1 MSVRYGPSVVAHDH
15 GGEIVLLRLDEGTY
29 FGLHGSAAAAVRAL
43 TGGAALGDALA
54 ALRAAFAVDAAT
66 LARDVDALLAALA
79 ARGLVEALP
88 PGGCAAAPRPPG
100 AAPAEAGT
108 QPYAPPEL
116 VAYGHLRDV
125 TEGGSVR
132 PGTFAAG

>member
-1 MSVRYGPSVVAHDH
+1 MSVRYDESVVAHDRD
-15 GGEIVLLRLDEGTY
+15 GAIVLLRLDDGTY
-29 FGLHGSAAAAVRAL
+29 FGLHGSAAVIVRAL

-66 LARDVDALLAALA
+66 LARDADALLAALA
-79 ARGLVEALP
+79 AQRLVEPLP
-88 PGGCAAAPRPPG
+88 LAAAAHPPPG
-100 AAPAEAGT
+100 AAPAATGT

-125 TEGGSVR
+125 TEGAAIR
-132 PGTFAAG
+132 PGTFGQG